1 MKKVKPTTRRQ
12 EPSGNEA
19 ARSLSG
25 PLSLSAGRG
34 VPAAH
39 PVTYEIHRQS
49 LSEQVYCYIKRLIL
63 SGEILGGER
72 IPEEKVAKQFGV
84 SRTPIREALSRLE
97 EYGLIRIKPRSYA
110 EVVALEPREAE
121 QLAVIRS
128 QLEILAVD
136 LLTECGTQEDFG
148 ALELLAKECNGLIA
162 EGDIAATFE
171 KDSLLHLEIARR
183 TGNRHLYDIYEK
195 LDAKIQ
201 LLRLV
206 LRLPLEK
213 LIRYVRHHD
222 DIIDAMRSRDKA
234 SAVTLMKHHVMNQ
247 LDDVEKVSHGRQP

>member
-1 MKKVKPTTRRQ
+1 MID
-12 EPSGNEA
+12 N
-19 ARSLSG
+19 
-25 PLSLSAGRG
+25 
-34 VPAAH
+34 
-39 PVTYEIHRQS
+39 VTYEIHRQS
-49 LSEQVYCYIKRLIL
+49 LSEQVYQYIKRLIL

-110 EVVALEPREAE
+110 VVVALDPREAD
-121 QLAVIRS
+121 QLAVIRA
-128 QLEILAVD
+128 QLETLAVGLLTDCGTNDDFRALD
-136 LLTECGTQEDFG
+136 LL
-148 ALELLAKECNGLIA
+148 ARECNALIA
-162 EGDIAATFE
+162 GGDIAAAFE

-183 TGNRHLYDIYEK
+183 TGNRHLYEIYEK

-213 LIRYVRHHD
+213 LILYIRHHD
-222 DIIDAMRSRDKA
+222 EIIRLMKKRDKDA
-234 SAVTLMKHHVMNQ
+234 AVALMKHHVMNQ
-247 LDDVEKVSHGRQP
+247 LKDFER